1 MGDACERVPH
11 GFGTGPARPRA
22 GTIPTRTRTVRGM
35 STRSGTRVPF
45 YRNVK
50 TLGLL
55 AQLVFAAVVVAA
67 AAIVYHNVSS
77 ALARSHIPA
86 DFSFLRVRAGIPIAE
101 TPIPYTPADSYAR
114 AFLIGVLN
122 TLKVALVGV
131 LLASVLGVV
140 IGVMRLSANWLL
152 RQLANLYV
160 ETIRNTPLAVQIVF
174 WYTAILTPLPPRILS
189 AVRWPGGVL
198 VSNQGVALPWLYP
211 SPAFASWLPYLGV
224 AAVLGSAAFVVRR
237 RQLRRADRPG
247 NALGPA
253 LLVAL
258 ALAAIGYL
266 LSGTTPLPRGT
277 ATSFRQVS
285 GIATVFVDANGDG
298 KVDDGER
305 RLAFTPVV
313 VRVAKGVLTTQ
324 TQDLSESRRIDYG
337 RFRFP
342 PLRQGEYAKATVV
355 FADPARAA
363 GLSIAYLHQPYQGI
377 VYRDANGNGRF
388 DPGEELSSS
397 GATKRGYA
405 VGLRLTVEGFRRRLV
420 TDRGGLARIP
430 RFTTGAAQASTT
442 GGGGA
447 NMSPAQ
453 LFAAPAQAPAAGEPP
468 ALDARFELPAPRPV
482 VVSRP
487 TIPISTYFGG
497 ITLSSNYLALLLGL
511 VIYTASFIAEIVRGG
526 IQAVPGGQREA
537 AKALGLSDLQTFRL
551 VVFPQ
556 ALRIILP
563 PMISQYLNLTKNS
576 SLAPLAAYV
585 ELFAITTIIASQ
597 TGASVPVTIMLI
609 ASYIV
614 ISLVFAFVLNLVNA
628 RLALVER

>member
-1 MGDACERVPH
+1 MS
-11 GFGTGPARPRA
+11 ARP
-22 GTIPTRTRTVRGM
+22 G
-35 STRSGTRVPF
+35 SRVPF

-50 TLGLL
+50 TLGVL
-55 AQLVFAAVVVAA
+55 AQVVFAVVVVLAA
-67 AAIVYHNVSS
+67 ALIYHNVSS
-77 ALARSHIPA
+77 ALSRSHVPA
-86 DFSFLRVRAGIPIAE
+86 NFSFLGVRAGIPIAE
-101 TPIPYTPADSYAR
+101 TPIPYTPSDSYAR

-131 LLASVLGVV
+131 VLASVLGVV

-198 VSNQGVALPWLYP
+198 VSNQGVALPWPYP
-211 SPAFASWLPYLGV
+211 TPAFPTWLPYLG
-224 AAVLGSAAFVVRR
+224 AAVVLGALAFVVRR
-237 RQLRRADRPG
+237 AQLRRADRPG
-247 NALGPA
+247 SPLVPA
-253 LLVAL
+253 LLVTLVVAV
-258 ALAAIGYL
+258 AGYL
-266 LSGTTPLPRGT
+266 FVGTTPLPAHA
-277 ATSFRQVS
+277 ATSFRQES

-298 KVDDGER
+298 KVDQGER

-313 VRVAKGVLTTQ
+313 AHVAKGVLTTQ
-324 TQDLSESRRIDYG
+324 TQDLSESRQIDYA

-342 PLRQGEYAKATVV
+342 PIQRGEYDSATVV
-355 FADPARAA
+355 FADPAKAE
-363 GLSIAYLHQPYQGI
+363 GLAIAYVHEPYQGI

-388 DPGEELSSS
+388 DAGEELSSS
-397 GATKRGYA
+397 GDAKSGYS
-405 VGLRLTVEGFRRRLV
+405 VELRMTVEGFRRRLV
-420 TDRGGLARIP
+420 TDRDGQARIP
-430 RFTTGAAQASTT
+430 RFTTGAAKAPSS
-442 GGGGA
+442 GGGA

-453 LFAAPAQAPAAGEPP
+453 LFAPPSQAPAPSEQTTLQARFDAQAP
-468 ALDARFELPAPRPV
+468 RPIII
-482 VVSRP
+482 SRP

-497 ITLSSNYLALLLGL
+497 LTLSSNYLALLLGL

-609 ASYIV
+609 ASYIA
-614 ISLVFAFVLNLVNA
+614 ISLVFAFILNAVNA

>member
-1 MGDACERVPH
+1 MTD
-11 GFGTGPARPRA
+11 
-22 GTIPTRTRTVRGM
+22 
-35 STRSGTRVPF
+35 RSGSRVPF

-50 TLGLL
+50 TLGVL
-55 AQLVFAAVVVAA
+55 AQVIFAVVVVLAA
-67 AAIVYHNVSS
+67 ALIYHNVSS
-77 ALARSHIPA
+77 ALSRSRVPA
-86 DFSFLRVRAGIPIAE
+86 DFSFLGVRAGIPIAE
-101 TPIPYTPADSYAR
+101 TPIPYTPSDSYGR

-131 LLASVLGVV
+131 VLASVLGVV
-140 IGVMRLSANWLL
+140 VGVMRLSANWLL

-198 VSNQGVALPWLYP
+198 VSNQGVALPWPYP
-211 SPAFASWLPYLGV
+211 TPAFASWVPYLI
-224 AAVLGSAAFVVRR
+224 AAVVLGAVAYLVRR
-237 RQLRRADRPG
+237 GQLRRADRPG
-247 NALGPA
+247 SP
-253 LLVAL
+253 
-258 ALAAIGYL
+258 LAAALVVAVIVAVAGYL
-266 LSGTTPLPRGT
+266 LAGTTPLPSAAT
-277 ATSFRQVS
+277 TSFRQES

-298 KVDDGER
+298 KLDAGER
-305 RLAFTPVV
+305 KLAFTPVV
-313 VRVAKGVLTTQ
+313 AHVAKGVLTTQ

-342 PLRQGEYAKATVV
+342 PIHRGEYDRATVT
-355 FADPARAA
+355 FADPAKAE
-363 GLSIAYLHQPYQGI
+363 GLSIAFVHEPYQGI

-388 DPGEELSSS
+388 DPGEELSSA
-397 GATKRGYA
+397 GDVKRGFPA
-405 VGLRLTVEGFRRRLV
+405 ELRLTVEGFRRRLV
-420 TDRGGLARIP
+420 TDRDGQVRIP
-430 RFTTGAAQASTT
+430 RFTTGAARAPSD
-442 GGGGA
+442 GGGA

-453 LFAAPAQAPAAGEPP
+453 LFAAPSQTPASGDQP
-468 ALDARFELPAPRPV
+468 ALQTRFETPAPRPMI
-482 VVSRP
+482 VSRP

-497 ITLSSNYLALLLGL
+497 LTLSSNYLALLLGL

-597 TGASVPVTIMLI
+597 TGASVPITIMLI

-614 ISLVFAFVLNLVNA
+614 ISLVFALILNAVNA
-628 RLALVER
+628 RMALVER

>member
-1 MGDACERVPH
+1 
-11 GFGTGPARPRA
+11 
-22 GTIPTRTRTVRGM
+22 M
-35 STRSGTRVPF
+35 STRPAASRVPF

-50 TLGLL
+50 TLGVL
-55 AQLVFAAVVVAA
+55 AQVIFAVVVVLAA
-67 AAIVYHNVSS
+67 VLIYHNVSS
-77 ALARSHIPA
+77 ALNRSHVPA
-86 DFSFLRVRAGIPIAE
+86 DFSFLGVRAGIPIAE
-101 TPIPYTPADSYAR
+101 TPIPYTPSDSYAR

-131 LLASVLGVV
+131 VLASVLGVV
-140 IGVMRLSANWLL
+140 VGVMRLSANWLL
-152 RQLANLYV
+152 RQLAKLYV

-198 VSNQGVALPWLYP
+198 VSNQGVALPWPYP
-211 SPAFASWLPYLGV
+211 TPAFASWLPYLIAAVVLGV
-224 AAVLGSAAFVVRR
+224 AAYLLRR

-247 NALGPA
+247 NPLVPA
-253 LLVAL
+253 LVVAL
-258 ALAAIGYL
+258 VVAVAGYL
-266 LSGTTPLPRGT
+266 LSGTTPLPTGT
-277 ATSFRQVS
+277 TTSFRQES

-298 KVDDGER
+298 KLDAGER
-305 RLAFTPVV
+305 KLAFTPVV
-313 VRVAKGVLTTQ
+313 AHVAKGVLTTQ

-342 PLRQGEYAKATVV
+342 PLHRGEYDRATVA
-355 FADPARAA
+355 FADPAKAE
-363 GLSIAYLHQPYQGI
+363 GLSIAFVHRPYQGI
-377 VYRDANGNGRF
+377 VYRDDNGNGRYG
-388 DPGEELSSS
+388 PGEELSTV
-397 GATKRGYA
+397 GAVKRGFA
-405 VGLRLTVEGFRRRLV
+405 AELRLTVEGFRRRLA
-420 TDRGGLARIP
+420 TDRDGQVRIP
-430 RFTTGAAQASTT
+430 RFTTGAARAATS
-442 GGGGA
+442 GGGA

-453 LFAAPAQAPAAGEPP
+453 LFAAPSQAPASSDQPTLET
-468 ALDARFELPAPRPV
+468 RFETPAPRPMI
-482 VVSRP
+482 VSRP

-497 ITLSSNYLALLLGL
+497 LTLSSNYLALLLGL

-614 ISLVFAFVLNLVNA
+614 ISLVFALILNAVNA

>member
-1 MGDACERVPH
+1 MTD
-11 GFGTGPARPRA
+11 RP
-22 GTIPTRTRTVRGM
+22 
-35 STRSGTRVPF
+35 GTRVPF

-50 TLGLL
+50 TLGIL
-55 AQLVFAAVVVAA
+55 AQAIFAVVVVLA
-67 AAIVYHNVSS
+67 AAIIYHNVSS
-77 ALARSHIPA
+77 ALSRSHVPA
-86 DFSFLRVRAGIPIAE
+86 NFSFLGVRAGIPIAE
-101 TPIPYTPADSYAR
+101 TPIPYTPADSYGR

-131 LLASVLGVV
+131 VLASVLGVV
-140 IGVMRLSANWLL
+140 VGVMRLSANWLL

-198 VSNQGVALPWLYP
+198 VSNQGVALPWPYP
-211 SPAFASWLPYLGV
+211 TPAFASWVPYLI
-224 AAVLGSAAFVVRR
+224 AAVVLGAVAYLVRR
-237 RQLRRADRPG
+237 TQLRRADRPG
-247 NALGPA
+247 SPLAPA
-253 LLVAL
+253 LVVAVVV
-258 ALAAIGYL
+258 AVAGYL
-266 LSGTTPLPRGT
+266 LAGRTPLPAGT
-277 ATSFRQVS
+277 TTSFRQES

-298 KVDDGER
+298 KLDDGER
-305 RLAFTPVV
+305 KLAFTPVV
-313 VRVAKGVLTTQ
+313 AHVAKGVLTTQ

-342 PLRQGEYAKATVV
+342 PLHRGEYQRATVA
-355 FADPARAA
+355 FADPAKAE
-363 GLSIAYLHQPYQGI
+363 GLSIAFVHEPYQGI

-388 DPGEELSSS
+388 DAGEELSSG
-397 GATKRGYA
+397 GAAKRGFA
-405 VGLRLTVEGFRRRLV
+405 AELRLTVEGFRRALV
-420 TDRGGLARIP
+420 TDRDGQVRIP
-430 RFTTGAAQASTT
+430 RFTTGAARAPS

-453 LFAAPAQAPAAGEPP
+453 LFAAPSQTPASGDQP
-468 ALDARFELPAPRPV
+468 ALQARFETPAPRPMI
-482 VVSRP
+482 VSRP

-497 ITLSSNYLALLLGL
+497 LTLSSNYLALLLGL

-597 TGASVPVTIMLI
+597 TGASVPITIMLI

-614 ISLVFAFVLNLVNA
+614 ISLVFALVLNAVNA

>member
-1 MGDACERVPH
+1 MRV
-11 GFGTGPARPRA
+11 
-22 GTIPTRTRTVRGM
+22 
-35 STRSGTRVPF
+35 RSGSRVPF

-50 TLGLL
+50 TLGVL
-55 AQLVFAAVVVAA
+55 AQVVFAVVVVLAA
-67 AAIVYHNVSS
+67 ALIYHNVSS
-77 ALARSHIPA
+77 ALSRSHVPA
-86 DFSFLRVRAGIPIAE
+86 TFSFLGVRAGIPIAE
-101 TPIPYTPADSYAR
+101 TPIPYTPSDSYAR

-131 LLASVLGVV
+131 VLASVLGVV

-198 VSNQGVALPWLYP
+198 VSNQGVALPWPYP
-211 SPAFASWLPYLGV
+211 TPAFTGWLPYLG
-224 AAVLGSAAFVVRR
+224 AAVVLGAVAFVVRR
-237 RQLRRADRPG
+237 GQLRRADRPG
-247 NALGPA
+247 SPFVPA
-253 LLVAL
+253 LAVTVVVAV
-258 ALAAIGYL
+258 AGYL
-266 LSGTTPLPRGT
+266 FVGTTPLPSGT
-277 ATSFRQVS
+277 TTSFRQES
-285 GIATVFVDANGDG
+285 GIAIVYVDANGDAS
-298 KVDDGER
+298 VDPGER

-313 VRVAKGVLTTQ
+313 AHVARGVLTTQ
-324 TQDLSESRRIDYG
+324 TQDLSESRRIDYA

-342 PLRQGEYAKATVV
+342 PLHRGEYDKASVA
-355 FADPARAA
+355 FADPAKARAE
-363 GLSIAYLHQPYQGI
+363 GLAIAYVHEPYQGI

-388 DPGEELSSS
+388 DAGEELSSG
-397 GATKRGYA
+397 GASKRGYSA
-405 VGLRLTVEGFRRRLV
+405 ELRLTVEGFRRRLV
-420 TDRGGLARIP
+420 TDRDGQIRIP
-430 RFTTGAAQASTT
+430 RFTTGTEQAAS

-453 LFAAPAQAPAAGEPP
+453 LFSAPSKAAPSGTS
-468 ALDARFELPAPRPV
+468 ALQTRFDPRAPRPV
-482 VVSRP
+482 VISRP

-497 ITLSSNYLALLLGL
+497 LTLSSNYLALLLGL

-537 AKALGLSDLQTFRL
+537 AKALGLSDAQTFRL

-614 ISLVFAFVLNLVNA
+614 ISLVFAFILNLVNA
-628 RLALVER
+628 RMALVER

>member
-1 MGDACERVPH
+1 MRV
-11 GFGTGPARPRA
+11 
-22 GTIPTRTRTVRGM
+22 
-35 STRSGTRVPF
+35 RSGSRVPF

-50 TLGLL
+50 TLGVL
-55 AQLVFAAVVVAA
+55 AQVVFAVVVVLAA
-67 AAIVYHNVSS
+67 ALIYHNVSS
-77 ALARSHIPA
+77 ALSRSHVPA
-86 DFSFLRVRAGIPIAE
+86 TFSFLGVRAGIPIAE
-101 TPIPYTPADSYAR
+101 TPIPYTPSDSYAR

-131 LLASVLGVV
+131 VLASVLGVV

-198 VSNQGVALPWLYP
+198 VSNQGVALPWPYP
-211 SPAFASWLPYLGV
+211 TPAFTGWLPYLG
-224 AAVLGSAAFVVRR
+224 AAVVLGAVAFVVRR
-237 RQLRRADRPG
+237 GQLRRADRPG
-247 NALGPA
+247 SPLVPA

-258 ALAAIGYL
+258 AVTVAGYL
-266 LSGTTPLPRGT
+266 FVGTTSLPRGT
-277 ATSFRQVS
+277 AISFRQES
-285 GIATVFVDANGDG
+285 GIATAFVDANGDG
-298 KVDDGER
+298 KVDEGER
-305 RLAFTPVV
+305 RLAFIPVV
-313 VRVAKGVLTTQ
+313 THVAKGVLTTQ

-342 PLRQGEYAKATVV
+342 PLHQGEYDSATVA
-355 FADPARAA
+355 FADPSKAE
-363 GLSIAYLHQPYQGI
+363 GLAIAYVHEPYQGI

-388 DPGEELSSS
+388 DAGEELSSGGGAS
-397 GATKRGYA
+397 GTAKRGYA
-405 VGLRLTVEGFRRRLV
+405 AALRLTVEGFRRRLV
-420 TDRGGLARIP
+420 TDRDGQVRIP
-430 RFTTGAAQASTT
+430 RFTTGAAQAAST
-442 GGGGA
+442 GGGA

-453 LFAAPAQAPAAGEPP
+453 LFAAPSQAPAPNDQPTLEAHFDAQAP
-468 ALDARFELPAPRPV
+468 RPII
-482 VVSRP
+482 VSHP

-497 ITLSSNYLALLLGL
+497 LTLSSNYLALLLGL

-537 AKALGLSDLQTFRL
+537 AKALGLSDMQTFRL

-609 ASYIV
+609 ASYII
-614 ISLVFAFVLNLVNA
+614 ISLVFAFILNLVNA
-628 RLALVER
+628 RMALVER